1 MIKILSDLPPFSIGK
16 VMTYF
21 VVDSIGVNLVYLPM
35 FVVTYR
41 IYRIF
46 QSRSI
51 ISKSLSDKRLLIVII
66 VIMIVTL
73 LYNSDVNKVFT
84 LLTSEFYF
92 STYDDII
99 DSRYPIW
106 LFQIMKSM
114 I

>member
-1 MIKILSDLPPFSIGK
+1 
-16 VMTYF
+16 
-21 VVDSIGVNLVYLPM
+21 M
-35 FVVTYR
+35 FVITYR

-66 VIMIVTL
+66 VIMIVTF
-73 LYNSDVNKVFT
+73 LYKVFT

-99 DSRYPIW
+99 DSRYPMW